1 MSKNKLKALLR
12 LGAGSYRTNSPLDKL
27 LRRVLE
33 QEHKTNVLRSI
44 LPIHLSAQFEVAN
57 VRGKKLTIHATNA
70 SWATRLRFEIP
81 KLLDQLHELQ
91 EFSRIEEI
99 IIRSVSSLEPSASE
113 HSALVQMSS
122 TKEEPTTELA
132 DRDNE
137 SELERALR
145 KFTQTRLTNSSER
158 NPRV

>member
-1 MSKNKLKALLR
+1 M
-12 LGAGSYRTNSPLDKL
+12 GSYRTNSPLDKL
-27 LRRVLE
+27 LRRVLD
-33 QEHKTNVLRSI
+33 QEHKTNVLRSV
-44 LPIHLSAQFEVAN
+44 LPIDLSAQFEVAN

-113 HSALVQMSS
+113 HSDLVQTSS
-122 TKEEPTTELA
+122 TKKEPTAEPA
-132 DRDNE
+132 DRDNK

-145 KFTQTRLTNSSER
+145 KFTQTRLTNSPER
-158 NPRV
+158 NPHA

>member
-1 MSKNKLKALLR
+1 M
-12 LGAGSYRTNSPLDKL
+12 GSYRTNSPLDKL
-27 LRRVLE
+27 LRRVLD

-57 VRGKKLTIHATNA
+57 VRGKKLTILATNA

-91 EFSRIEEI
+91 DFSRIEEI
-99 IIRSVSSLEPSASE
+99 IIRSVSSLEPAATEQSDP
-113 HSALVQMSS
+113 VQTSS
-122 TKEEPTTELA
+122 TREEPTAELA
-132 DRDNE
+132 NRDNE

-158 NPRV
+158 NPHA

>member
-1 MSKNKLKALLR
+1 MSENKLKALLR
-12 LGAGSYRTNSPLDKL
+12 RGVGSYRTNSPLDKL
-27 LRRVLE
+27 LRRVLD

-57 VRGKKLTIHATNA
+57 VRGKKLTILATNA

-91 EFSRIEEI
+91 DFSRIEEI
-99 IIRSVSSLEPSASE
+99 IIRSVSSLEPAATEQSDP
-113 HSALVQMSS
+113 VQTSS
-122 TKEEPTTELA
+122 TREEPTAELA
-132 DRDNE
+132 NRDNE

-158 NPRV
+158 NPHA

>member
-1 MSKNKLKALLR
+1 M
-12 LGAGSYRTNSPLDKL
+12 GSYRTNSPLDKL
-27 LRRVLE
+27 LRRALD
-33 QEHKTNVLRSI
+33 QEHKTSVLRSI
-44 LPIHLSAQFEVAN
+44 LPIDLSAQFEVAN

-99 IIRSVSSLEPSASE
+99 IIRSVSSLEPPASE
-113 HSALVQMSS
+113 HSDLVQTSS
-122 TKEEPTTELA
+122 TKKEPTAEPA
-132 DRDNE
+132 DRDNK

-158 NPRV
+158 NPHA